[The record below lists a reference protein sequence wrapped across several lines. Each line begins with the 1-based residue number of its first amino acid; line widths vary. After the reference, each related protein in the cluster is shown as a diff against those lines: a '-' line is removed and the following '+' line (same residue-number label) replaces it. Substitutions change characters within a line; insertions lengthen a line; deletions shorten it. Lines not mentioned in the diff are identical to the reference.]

1 MFSATPEWKGPP
13 RRSTKAATFLDSG
26 ERKCNESVT
35 RKQLWFSIRKA
46 RRVHPQLPGRRL
58 RTGEEDFR
66 KGSATQSSERSSCF
80 GQDVREPKLPATGS
94 FGFDPKNLKSIRTRL
109 NALGID
115 TTNMTHQQLRNN
127 VRMGIVKDLED
138 ESFG

>member
-58 RTGEEDFR
+58 QAGEEDFR
-66 KGSATQSSERSSCF
+66 KGSEN
-80 GQDVREPKLPATGS
+80 VREPKLPATGS
-94 FGFDPKNLKSIRTRL
+94 FGFEPKNLQSIRTRL